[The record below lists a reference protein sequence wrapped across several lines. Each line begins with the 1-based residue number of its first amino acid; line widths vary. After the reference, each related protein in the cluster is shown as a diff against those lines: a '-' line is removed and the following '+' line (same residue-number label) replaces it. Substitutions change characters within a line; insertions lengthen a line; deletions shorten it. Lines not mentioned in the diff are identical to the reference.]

1 MRHNN
6 RWILAILVMAGLLL
20 SACASKPP
28 VTEKIQPAKVEPI
41 EGTDL
46 KRVTLTEKAAERVA
60 IQTAPVQ
67 ETQVVRQREIGGQ
80 VVALPA
86 AEAGTVLV
94 RVALSEA
101 DLARVDRS
109 QPAVV
114 LPLDDDGED
123 DDDEEAEGLEAE
135 EVDDVEDDDDEGTAL
150 YFSVSSSGQQA
161 LAPGQ
166 LVRVKLAMLASGTT
180 PRKLV
185 PYAAVIYDVNG
196 GTWVYTKEPNAL
208 SFVRQSITV
217 DYIEG
222 DLAFLIEGPPVGTEV
237 VTVGGAELY
246 GAETGVS
253 K

>member
-1 MRHNN
+1 MGHNH
-6 RWILAILVMAGLLL
+6 RWILVILVIAGLLL

-28 VTEKIQPAKVEPI
+28 GAEKIQPAKVEPI
-41 EGTDL
+41 EGTKL

-60 IQTAPVQ
+60 IQTAPVR
-67 ETQVVRQREIGGQ
+67 ETQVVRQQEIGGR
-80 VVALPA
+80 VVASPA
-86 AEAGTVLV
+86 AEAGAVLI

-114 LPLDDDGED
+114 LPLDDGED
-123 DDDEEAEGLEAE
+123 DDEEEAEGLEAE
-135 EVDDVEDDDDEGTAL
+135 EVDDVEDDDAEGTAL
-150 YFSVSSSGQQA
+150 YFSVSNAGPQA

-166 LVRVKLAMLASGTT
+166 PVRVKLAMLASGTT
-180 PRKLV
+180 LRKIV

-222 DLAFLIEGPPVGTEV
+222 DLAFLTDGPPAGTEV

>member
-6 RWILAILVMAGLLL
+6 RWILVILVMAGLLL

-60 IQTAPVQ
+60 IQTALVR
-67 ETQVVRQREIGGQ
+67 ETQVVRQREVGGQ
-80 VVALPA
+80 VVASPA

-101 DLARVDRS
+101 DRARVDRS

-123 DDDEEAEGLEAE
+123 DDEEAEGLEAE
-135 EVDDVEDDDDEGTAL
+135 EIDDVEDDDAEGTAL
-150 YFSVSSSGQQA
+150 YFSVSSSGPQA

-166 LVRVKLAMLASGTT
+166 AVRVKLAMLASGTT

-222 DLAFLIEGPPVGTEV
+222 DEAFLTEGPPVGTEV

>member
-1 MRHNN
+1 MHRINH
-6 RWILAILVMAGLLL
+6 WIFVALVMVSLQL
-20 SACASKPP
+20 SACTQGP
-28 VTEKIQPAKVEPI
+28 TTGEKIVPARVEPI

-46 KRVTLTEKAAERVA
+46 KRVIVTDKAAERLA
-60 IQTAPVQ
+60 LQTAPVQ
-67 ETQVVRQREIGGQ
+67 EAEVIRQREVGGQ
-80 VVALPA
+80 VVAAPET
-86 AEAGTVLV
+86 EAGTVLV

-101 DLARVDRS
+101 ELARVDRS
-109 QPAVV
+109 RPVVV
-114 LPLDDDGED
+114 LLLDDEE

-135 EVDDVEDDDDEGTAL
+135 AVDDVEDDDETAA
-150 YFSVSSSGQQA
+150 YFAVKGPGHQS

-166 LVRVKLAMLASGTT
+166 PVRVKLTLLASGTT
-180 PRKLV
+180 LRKIV
-185 PYAAVIYDVNG
+185 PYAAVIYDVHG
-196 GTWVYTKEPNAL
+196 GTWVYTKEPSAL

-222 DLAFLIEGPPVGTEV
+222 DLAFLMEGPAVGTEV

>member
-1 MRHNN
+1 MHRINP
-6 RWILAILVMAGLLL
+6 WIFVALVMVGLQL
-20 SACASKPP
+20 SACTQGP
-28 VTEKIQPAKVEPI
+28 TTGEKIVPARVEPI
-41 EGTDL
+41 EGTNL
-46 KRVTLTEKAAERVA
+46 KRVILTDKAAERLA
-60 IQTAPVQ
+60 LQTAPVQ
-67 ETQVVRQREIGGQ
+67 EAEVTRQREIGGQ
-80 VVALPA
+80 VVASPE

-94 RVALSEA
+94 RVTLSEA

-123 DDDEEAEGLEAE
+123 DDEEAEGLEAE
-135 EVDDVEDDDDEGTAL
+135 EIDDVEDDDDEGTAL
-150 YFSVSSSGQQA
+150 YFSVSSSGPQA

-166 LVRVKLAMLASGTT
+166 AVRVKLAMLASGTT

-222 DLAFLIEGPPVGTEV
+222 DEAFLTEGPPVGTEV

>member
-1 MRHNN
+1 MQHRI
-6 RWILAILVMAGLLL
+6 RWMVVILVIAGLQL
-20 SACASKPP
+20 SACTPASTVK
-28 VTEKIQPAKVEPI
+28 EKIQPAHVEPI

-101 DLARVDRS
+101 DLARVDRR

-123 DDDEEAEGLEAE
+123 DDEEAEGLEAE
-135 EVDDVEDDDDEGTAL
+135 EIDDVEDDDDETAL
-150 YFSVSSSGQQA
+150 YFSVKGPGYQA
-161 LAPGQ
+161 LVPGQ
-166 LVRVKLAMLASGTT
+166 AVRVRLAMMASGTT